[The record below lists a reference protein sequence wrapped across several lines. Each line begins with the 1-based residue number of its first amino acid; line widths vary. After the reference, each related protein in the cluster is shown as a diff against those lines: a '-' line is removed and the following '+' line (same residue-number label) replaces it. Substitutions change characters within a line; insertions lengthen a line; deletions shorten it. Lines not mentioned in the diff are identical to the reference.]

1 MRKSEIITELE
12 SYKYEYQYFQEKS
25 KEIEKLKKEIQKS
38 YDRLSQMKENKID
51 TFELNKQIERI
62 IEKQTREEDALLII
76 ISKKQEIENKINRL
90 PQPYKNILFLKYINL
105 NTFDEI
111 ALKMN
116 YSTKRIYQLHKIA
129 LQIYCDNSG
138 NERLAQISK
147 S

>member
-51 TFELNKQIERI
+51 TFELNKQIEKI
-62 IEKQTREEDALLII
+62 IEKQSREEDALLII